1 MYRMRCLAAIVLI
14 MGVVFATPTEAQT
27 GATLR
32 IARHTVVMEN
42 PRGDSFPV
50 GSVDSGEVLE
60 VRGRQGNWYLVIAP
74 AGRPW
79 VRGWV
84 SANSVVLLTPLPS
97 APKPPPGRMM
107 IRGFGQAGGTLFT
120 AKDSF
125 ETILG
130 SAAGTLYGG
139 GGQVVFPNGA
149 FVQGSFERF
158 TKTGSRVLV
167 SGTQVF
173 TLQIPDTVTVTPI
186 QATVGYRDHSYR
198 AANPYVGVGLGW
210 QAFREESPSLA
221 DVPPVNNGHV
231 GFHLLA
237 GVELPVWSWLAV
249 AGEVQWTSVP
259 KAFGDTG
266 VSAVFKQDDLGGVAF
281 RFKLILGH

>member
-1 MYRMRCLAAIVLI
+1 MRSAAAVALVIGVLL
-14 MGVVFATPTEAQT
+14 ATPAEAQT

-32 IARHTVVMEN
+32 VTRHALVMEN
-42 PRGDSFPV
+42 PRGDSFVV
-50 GSVDSGEVLE
+50 GSVDPGEVLE
-60 VRGRQGNWYLVIAP
+60 VLGRQGNWYLVMAP
-74 AGRPW
+74 ARMSRP
-79 VRGWV
+79 RGWIQATAV
-84 SANSVVLLTPLPS
+84 ELLGPVAPAATPPR
-97 APKPPPGRMM
+97 GRMM

-130 SAAGTLYGG
+130 TAAGAVYGA

-173 TLQIPDTVTVTPI
+173 TLQIPNIVTVTPI

-198 AANPYVGVGLGW
+198 AGSPYLGVGLGW
-210 QAFREESPSLA
+210 QAFREESPSLPA
-221 DVPPVNNGHV
+221 VQAVSGGHI
-231 GFHLLA
+231 GYHILGGIEF
-237 GVELPVWSWLAV
+237 PVWSWLSV
-249 AGEVQWTSVP
+249 AGEIQWTSVP
-259 KAFGDTG
+259 KALGDTG
-266 VSAVFKQDDLGGVAF
+266 VSAVFKEDDLGGVAF
-281 RFKLILGH
+281 RFKLILGY

>member
-1 MYRMRCLAAIVLI
+1 MYRMRSAVAVALV
-14 MGVVFATPTEAQT
+14 MGVLLATPTEAQT

-32 IARHTVVMEN
+32 VARHTVVMEN

-84 SANSVVLLTPLPS
+84 SATSVVLLSPLPT
-97 APKPPPGRMM
+97 AAKPAPGRLM
-107 IRGFGQAGGTLFT
+107 IRGFGQAGGTLFS

-130 SAAGTLYGG
+130 TAAGSMFGG

-149 FVQGSFERF
+149 FVQGSVERF

-173 TLQIPDTVTVTPI
+173 TLQIPDVVTVTPI
-186 QATVGYRDHSYR
+186 QLTLGYRDHSYR
-198 AANPYVGVGLGW
+198 AASPYLGIGLGW

-221 DVPPVNNGHV
+221 DAQRVSSGHI
-231 GFHLLA
+231 GYHILGGA
-237 GVELPVWSWLAV
+237 ERSISSWLSV
-249 AGEVQWTSVP
+249 AGEIQWTSVP
-259 KAFGDTG
+259 KALGDTG
-266 VSAVFKQDDLGGVAF
+266 VSAVFKEDDLGGVSF
-281 RFKLILGH
+281 RFKLILGY